1 MSASC
6 SAAAATSATSTDM
19 ADSGMPIDRSKDLSQ
34 PLDRLSPDEG
44 LKKAS
49 DYLRGTIA
57 TGLLDRI
64 TGAVASDDTRLM
76 KIHGMY
82 QQDDRDLRDERRR
95 QKLEPAYRF
104 MIRVRLPGGVCT
116 PEQWLKLDALAR
128 AHGGGT
134 LRLTTRQTFQFHW
147 VLKEDVRATIQGLH
161 EVLLD
166 TVAACGD
173 VSRNVMCAADP
184 GDSALHAE
192 VAAVARQVS
201 DEYLPK
207 TRAYHEIWYGE
218 EKVASS
224 DEEQEPFYGPTYLPR
239 KFKIGFVV
247 PPSNDIDVY
256 TQDLGFIAIEGED
269 GLEGFNVAI
278 GGGMGRTENEPLTYP
293 RLADVIGYIPRDRL
307 VAATGAVMSVQRDFG
322 NRAQRNRARFKYTI
336 DDKGLA
342 WIKSEIESR
351 LGARLEPARPFRF
364 TSNGD
369 SFGWRQTGSGRFNRT
384 LYVESGRLGNAPG
397 RSWLDGLRA
406 VARIHRGAFR
416 ITPNQ
421 NLIVSGIAAEDRPA
435 IEALLAEH
443 GLAGTAQSGVRRNSI
458 ACVALPTCGL
468 AMAEAERYLPDILP
482 RIEAILASHGL
493 LDEPITFRISG
504 CPNGCSRPYVA
515 EIALTGR
522 APGKY
527 NLYLGGG
534 FHGERLARMVREN
547 VGEAEILAVLD
558 DLLGCYSA
566 ERLAGERLGDFVE
579 RSSYLASASQVP
591 GRISPVI

>member
-1 MSASC
+1 
-6 SAAAATSATSTDM
+6 M
-19 ADSGMPIDRSKDLSQ
+19 ADAGFSLDRSKDLSQ
-34 PLDRLSPDEG
+34 PLDRLSADER
-44 LKKAS
+44 LKKS
-49 DYLRGTIA
+49 SNYLRGTIA

-64 TGAVASDDTRLM
+64 TGAVATDDTRLM

-116 PEQWLKLDALAR
+116 PEQWLKLDELAR
-128 AHGGGT
+128 AHGGGQ

-147 VLKEDVRATIQGLH
+147 VLKEDVRAAIQGLH
-161 EVLLD
+161 EALLD

-184 GDSALHAE
+184 EDSALHAE
-192 VAAVARQVS
+192 VVEAARTVS
-201 DEYLPK
+201 DEYLPR

-224 DEEQEPFYGPTYLPR
+224 DAEEEPFYGATYLPR

-256 TQDLGFIAIEGED
+256 TQDLGFIAIKGPN

-293 RLADVIGYIPRDRL
+293 RLADVIGFIPKDRL
-307 VAATGAVMSVQRDFG
+307 VAATGAAMSVQRDYG
-322 NRAQRNRARFKYTI
+322 NRAERNRARFKYTI
-336 DDKGLA
+336 DDKGLG
-342 WIKSEIESR
+342 WIKAEIESR
-351 LGARLEPARPFRF
+351 LGAPLEPARPFRF

-369 SFGWRQTGSGRFNRT
+369 SFGWRETGSGRSNCT
-384 LYVESGRLGNAPG
+384 LYVESGRLANRPG
-397 RSWLDGLRA
+397 RAWLDGLRA
-406 VARIHRGAFR
+406 IAQVHRGIFR
-416 ITPNQ
+416 VTPNQ
-421 NLIVSGIAAEDRPA
+421 NLVVAGVAAQDRAA

-443 GLAGTAQSGVRRNSI
+443 GLAGAPESAIRRNSI
-458 ACVALPTCGL
+458 ACVALPTCAL
-468 AMAEAERYLPDILP
+468 AMAEAERYLPDILT
-482 RIEAILASHGL
+482 RIEAILAANGL
-493 LDEPITFRISG
+493 TDEPITFRISG

-547 VGEAEILAVLD
+547 IGEAEMLNVLD
-558 DLLGCYSA
+558 DLLGRYA
-566 ERLAGERLGDFVE
+566 GERQPDERLGDFVE
-579 RSSYLASASQVP
+579 RVSYLASEQQIP
-591 GRISPVI
+591 GRIDPII

>member
-1 MSASC
+1 
-6 SAAAATSATSTDM
+6 M
-19 ADSGMPIDRSKDLSQ
+19 ADAGTFIDRGKDLSQ
-34 PLDRLSPDEG
+34 PLDRLSPDER

-49 DYLRGTIA
+49 NYLRGTIA

-64 TGAVASDDTRLM
+64 TGAVAADDTRLM

-116 PEQWLKLDALAR
+116 PEQWLKLDDLAR
-128 AHGGGT
+128 AHGGGA

-147 VLKEDVRATIQGLH
+147 VLKEEVRETIQGLH

-166 TVAACGD
+166 TIAACGD

-184 GDSALHAE
+184 EDSALHAE
-192 VAAVARQVS
+192 VARAAREVS
-201 DEYLPK
+201 DHFLPR

-218 EKVASS
+218 EQVASS
-224 DEEQEPFYGPTYLPR
+224 GAEEEPIYGATYLPR

-256 TQDLGFIAIEGED
+256 TQDLGFIAVAGPA
-269 GLEGFNVAI
+269 GLEGFNIAI
-278 GGGMGRTENEPLTYP
+278 GGGMGRTENEPLTYA
-293 RLADVIGYIPRDRL
+293 RLADVIGYISRDRL
-307 VAATGAVMSVQRDFG
+307 VAATEAVMSVQRDYG
-322 NRAQRNRARFKYTI
+322 NRVERNRARFKYTI
-336 DDKGLA
+336 DDKGLG
-342 WIKSEIESR
+342 WIKAEIEAR
-351 LGARLEPARPFRF
+351 LGAALEPARPFRF
-364 TSNGD
+364 VSNGD
-369 SFGWRQTGSGRFNRT
+369 VFGWRETESGRFNRT
-384 LYVESGRLGNAPG
+384 LYVESGRLANRPG

-406 VARIHRGAFR
+406 IARAHRGTFR
-416 ITPNQ
+416 VTPNQ
-421 NLIVSGIAAEDRPA
+421 NLIVAGVAAEDRAA

-443 GLAGTAQSGVRRNSI
+443 GLAGGGESAIRRNSI

-468 AMAEAERYLPDILP
+468 AMAEAERYLPDILG
-482 RIEAILASHGL
+482 RIEAILAANGL
-493 LDEPITFRISG
+493 AEEPITFRISG

-547 VGEAEILAVLD
+547 VGEAEILSVLD
-558 DLLGCYSA
+558 DLLGRYA
-566 ERLAGERLGDFVE
+566 RERRRDERLGDFVE
-579 RSSYLASASQVP
+579 RIAYLASEQQVP
-591 GRISPVI
+591 GRISPII

>member
-1 MSASC
+1 MAYP
-6 SAAAATSATSTDM
+6 AAL
-19 ADSGMPIDRSKDLSQ
+19 IDRSKDLSQ
-34 PLDRLSPDEG
+34 PLDRLSADER

-49 DYLRGTIA
+49 NYLRGTIA

-64 TGAVASDDTRLM
+64 TGAVAADDTRLM

-95 QKLEPAYRF
+95 QKLEPAWRF
-104 MIRVRLPGGVCT
+104 MIRVRLPAGVCT
-116 PEQWLKLDALAR
+116 PEQWLKLDELAR
-128 AHGGGT
+128 AHGGET
-134 LRLTTRQTFQFHW
+134 LRLTSRQTFQFHW
-147 VLKEDVRATIQGLH
+147 VLKEDVRPAIQGLH
-161 EVLLD
+161 EALLD

-184 GDSALHAE
+184 AESALHAE
-192 VAAVARQVS
+192 VAAAARQVS

-224 DEEQEPFYGPTYLPR
+224 DGEEEPFYGATYLPR

-256 TQDLGFIAIEGED
+256 TQDLGFIAVGGSG
-269 GLEGFNVAI
+269 GLEGYNVTI

-293 RLADVIGYIPRDRL
+293 RLADVIGYIPKDRL
-307 VAATGAVMSVQRDFG
+307 VAATGAVMAVQRDYG
-322 NRAQRNRARFKYTI
+322 NRAERNRARFKYTI
-336 DDKGLA
+336 DDKGLS
-342 WIKSEIESR
+342 WIKAEIETR
-351 LGARLEPARPFRF
+351 LGGPLEPARPFHF

-369 SFGWRQTGSGRFNRT
+369 RFGWRQTEAGPFNCT
-384 LYVESGRLGNAPG
+384 LYVESGRLSNRPG
-397 RSWLDGLRA
+397 RAWLDGLRA
-406 VARIHRGAFR
+406 VARIHRGTFR
-416 ITPNQ
+416 VTPNQ
-421 NLIVSGIAAEDRPA
+421 NLIVAGVAAEDRPA

-443 GLAGTAQSGVRRNSI
+443 GLAGVPESAIRRNSI

-468 AMAEAERYLPDILP
+468 AMAEAERYLPDILA
-482 RIEAILASHGL
+482 RIEAILAANGL
-493 LDEPITFRISG
+493 ADAPITFRISG

-534 FHGERLARMVREN
+534 FHGQRLNRMVREN
-547 VGEAEILAVLD
+547 VGEAEILSVLE
-558 DLLGCYSA
+558 DLIGRYAA
-566 ERLAGERLGDFVE
+566 ERKRDERLGDFVE
-579 RSSYLASASQVP
+579 RVSYLSSEQQVP
-591 GRISPVI
+591 GRIDPII